1 MTELAAAGFSAFFRA
16 LWGYEPFAWQAALAE
31 RVLGAG
37 GPSWPQAIAL
47 PTAAGKTACLDIAIY
62 ALAASA
68 AAGSARQPRRIFFAV
83 DRRVIVDAAYE
94 RACQIATKLQDP
106 HDEIVAQVARQLRR
120 LAGADDAPPLAAHL
134 LRGGIYRAE
143 TWAHSPL
150 QPMVVASTVDQLGS
164 RLLFR
169 GYGRSARAWPIL
181 AGLTGNDALVLLDEA
196 HCAQPFMET
205 LHSVARYRTWAAD
218 ALPAPFQVAILSATP
233 PAELR
238 DVFRDSSGEA
248 GDPTHPLGRRVL
260 AGKPARLIEA
270 AKAKGRA
277 GNVALADVLAVTARE
292 LTGDAPCAVVVFC
305 NRVATA
311 RAVAEKLRQR
321 HREDVVLL
329 TGRMRELDRDD
340 TVSARL
346 QVLASGHSP
355 GRRLDR
361 PLFVVATQTLEVGAD
376 LDFDGL
382 VTECASLDALRQR
395 FGRLNRMGRDIPAP
409 AAVVVRADQSE
420 SSEDD
425 PVYGS
430 ALGATWQ
437 WLRQQAADGDVVD
450 FGVAALARRLPAG
463 DALVRLC
470 APTDHAP
477 VLLPAHVDIL
487 GQTAPEPAPSPDVA
501 LYLHGPARPEADVLL
516 CFRADV
522 DPGTVDESLETLDA
536 CPPLA
541 AECVAVPIGLMRR
554 WLDGTLTDDVGAD
567 VQSTLGSDTEK
578 TDAAARK
585 RAAIRWRGPEDV
597 EVVSGAQA
605 LRPGDVLVLPANA
618 PDHAR
623 LCDLAYGTHGRPWF
637 DLGDRARAH
646 TRRQALLRL
655 HPQVLGEWPESAAK
669 TRLLGLARTAHDDW
683 DADSDA
689 VRRDAI
695 AALRAAAAD
704 DSVPAWAREVTGFL
718 ASAKSRMSVR
728 LHPLGGL
735 IVESRRRMPAP
746 AGAAGGAVA
755 LPFTDETDAAAS
767 GTVRVPL
774 RKHLPGVADF
784 AARFAAG
791 CGLPEA
797 LVHALAC
804 AGRLHD
810 LGKADPR
817 FQALLRDGTPWLVD
831 EPLAKSDRMPAGW
844 KAFQDACQ
852 RAGYPRGGRHE
863 LLSVRMAESIPEAL
877 PADPLLRD
885 LVLHLVASHHGHCRP
900 FAPVVEDRE
909 PVEVT
914 FALDGHTFAA
924 SSRTGLE
931 RLDSGVPDRYWRLV
945 RHFGW
950 WGLAWLEAILRLA
963 DHRCSEWEQEQAH
976 D

>member
-1 MTELAAAGFSAFFRA
+1 MTELTAAGFPGFFRA
-16 LWGYEPFAWQAALAE
+16 LWGYDPFAWQAALAE
-31 RVLGAG
+31 RVLGDG
-37 GPSWPQAIAL
+37 GPPWPQAIAL
-47 PTAAGKTACLDIAIY
+47 PTAAGKTACLDVAIY

-68 AAGSARQPRRIFFAV
+68 AMGSARQPRRIFFAV
-83 DRRVIVDAAYE
+83 DRRVIVDAAYD
-94 RACQIATKLQDP
+94 RACQISTKLQQANDG
-106 HDEIVAQVARQLRR
+106 IVAQVARQLRA
-120 LAGADDAPPLAAHL
+120 LAGSDDAPPLAAHL

-143 TWAHSPL
+143 AWAHSPL

-169 GYGRSARAWPIL
+169 GYGRSALAWPIL

-218 ALPAPFQVAILSATP
+218 ALPTPFQVAILSATP
-233 PAELR
+233 PPALG
-238 DVFRDSSGEA
+238 DVFRDTSGEA
-248 GDPTHPLGRRVL
+248 ADPAHPLGRRVL

-277 GNVALADVLAVTARE
+277 GTVALADKLAEMARD
-292 LTGDAPCAVVVFC
+292 LTGDAPRAVVVFC

-311 RAVAEKLRQR
+311 RAVAAKLRDR
-321 HREDVVLL
+321 HVEDVVLL

-340 TVSARL
+340 LVSTRL
-346 QVLASGHSP
+346 QALASGHSSD
-355 GRRLDR
+355 RRLDR

-376 LDFDGL
+376 VDFDVL

-409 AAVVVRADQSE
+409 AAVVVRADQTDG
-420 SSEDD
+420 SEDD

-430 ALGATWQ
+430 ALAATWQ

-450 FGVAALARRLPAG
+450 FGVAALARRLPQG
-463 DALVRLC
+463 EALARLC
-470 APTDHAP
+470 APADHAP

-487 GQTAPEPAPSPDVA
+487 GQTAPVPAPSPDVA
-501 LYLHGPARPEADVLL
+501 LYLHGPARPEADVLV

-522 DPGTVDESLETLDA
+522 DPGKVDESLETLNA

-554 WLDGTLTDDVGAD
+554 WLEGTLSDDVGAD
-567 VQSTLGSDTEK
+567 VQGTSGGDTAK
-578 TDAAARK
+578 SDAAARA
-585 RAAIRWRGPEDV
+585 RDAIRWRGPDDA

-605 LRPGDVLVLPANA
+605 LRPGDVLVLPAHA

-623 LCDLAYGTHGRPWF
+623 LCDFGADGHPWF

-646 TRRQALLRL
+646 TRRQAALRL
-655 HPQVLGEWPESAAK
+655 HPQVLGDWPDSAAK
-669 TRLLGLARTAHDDW
+669 ANLLRLAQAAHDDW
-683 DADSDA
+683 DADPDA
-689 VRRDAI
+689 VQHEAI
-695 AALRAAAAD
+695 DALRAAAAD
-704 DSVPAWAREVTGFL
+704 DSVPAWAREVAGHL
-718 ASAKSRMSVR
+718 ASAKARANVR

-735 IVESRRRMPAP
+735 IVDSRRRMPMPGGMAT
-746 AGAAGGAVA
+746 GAVA
-755 LPFTDETDAAAS
+755 LPFADETDATAS

-774 RKHLPGVADF
+774 REHLPGVADF
-784 AARFAAG
+784 ATRFASG
-791 CGLPEA
+791 CGLPDA

-817 FQALLRDGTPWLVD
+817 FQALLRGGTPWLVD
-831 EPLAKSDRMPAGW
+831 EPLAKSDRLPAGR
-844 KAFQDACQ
+844 KAFQDTCQ

-863 LLSVRMAESIPEAL
+863 LLSVRMAASTPEAL
-877 PADPLLRD
+877 PADPMLRD

-909 PVEVT
+909 AVEVT

-924 SSRTGLE
+924 NSRTGLE
-931 RLDSGVPDRYWRLV
+931 RLDSGVPERYWRLV

-963 DHRCSEWEQEQAH
+963 DHRRSEWEQEQAH